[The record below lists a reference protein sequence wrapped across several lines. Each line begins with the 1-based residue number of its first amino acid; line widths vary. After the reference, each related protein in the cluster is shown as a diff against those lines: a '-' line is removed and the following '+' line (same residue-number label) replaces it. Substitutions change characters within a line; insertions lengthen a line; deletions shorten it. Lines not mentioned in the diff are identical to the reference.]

1 MILLL
6 QPCFQTTFSCF
17 IPNPHFKQA
26 PRCNSFVPAL
36 AAPSNCQIVCTNLA
50 MTMAAK
56 KSHFHFIFLSSFYSI
71 SISYFSIRP
80 ELATVVSSSYI
91 HRSNA
96 FSGLFINYLP
106 HPLFSL
112 LRSNW
117 ERKDSYHLQALYWL
131 QLDLITAIESTK
143 KNLNPAVTYGFCY
156 LILCILVCDTV
167 VLVPTKEVI
176 LTVLYFLSRSCCRT
190 AHCTSPHLSWWY
202 LHLQMYCYWRRDWVH
217 HLESGWEQWVS
228 LAT

>member
-26 PRCNSFVPAL
+26 PRCNSFVPVL

-50 MTMAAK
+50 MTMEAK

-117 ERKDSYHLQALYWL
+117 ERKDQLPFASTLLVAAWLNYSNWIYKKELEPCSYLWL
-131 QLDLITAIESTK
+131 LLSH
-143 KNLNPAVTYGFCY
+143 
-156 LILCILVCDTV
+156 TV
-167 VLVPTKEVI
+167 YSSVW
-176 LTVLYFLSRSCCRT
+176 YSCTC
-190 AHCTSPHLSWWY
+190 AH
-202 LHLQMYCYWRRDWVH
+202 
-217 HLESGWEQWVS
+217 
-228 LAT
+228 